1 MDDLLI
7 RLRIQ
12 VERATEP
19 IDPSEVRTH
28 RRPRPRVLTV
38 AVVGA
43 ALVAVVRAL
52 SIRAATH
59 ETTPSTIARGSGP
72 DQRGISLERV
82 DVHTGP
88 DGTQEI
94 TFVFDGP
101 LPDLQVAFIDDIAS
115 IDTTGVAYT
124 VQGPLAFRVCQCV
137 HSDDLAVT
145 GSVDVLI
152 PSQRFA
158 LDTTVQQLAPRY
170 DPPIDSGEPVGHLG
184 HPAKIV
190 RAGLPRARPVLHLG
204 TRVRQPGRCP
214 TLDRGPPDRSDRR
227 DPTGADMTINHP
239 V

>member
-1 MDDLLI
+1 MSSAGSNGFATTWGPIAMDDLLI

-38 AVVGA
+38 AVVA
-43 ALVAVVRAL
+43 AAFVAVVGAL

-101 LPDLQVAFIDDIAS
+101 LPDHQLACGSRPTRRSSSSRLATTPRSTQGSQSATSATLARS
-115 IDTTGVAYT
+115 WRAGPTTGT
-124 VQGPLAFRVCQCV
+124 SSTPSGDPRPTTRTM
-137 HSDDLAVT
+137 SD
-145 GSVDVLI
+145 SR
-152 PSQRFA
+152 SR
-158 LDTTVQQLAPRY
+158 TTRT
-170 DPPIDSGEPVGHLG
+170 E
-184 HPAKIV
+184 
-190 RAGLPRARPVLHLG
+190 
-204 TRVRQPGRCP
+204 
-214 TLDRGPPDRSDRR
+214 
-227 DPTGADMTINHP
+227 
-239 V
+239 